1 MRGVGHFRGG
11 TARAHF
17 LEAYDAGMAALPPV
31 AVTADVP
38 TSFGSVRVYRFDGP
52 SHPTPVV
59 LLPGRNACT
68 PIWRANLPD
77 LMRTRTVYSVDL
89 LGEAGLSVQTR
100 PIAGPDCQA
109 QWLDEALAGLDLAG
123 VHLMGVS
130 IGGWTATNLA
140 VRRPARVTSAT
151 LLDPVLTFAPVP
163 LRTIAV
169 SAAMFS
175 PGLPTALRRRILGW
189 IAGGAAAD
197 DSVPEAALIS
207 AASTDFV
214 LRQPMPRRFTDRQLQ
229 SVDVPVL
236 AFIAGRSVMLDADRA
251 VERARKLLPDGQVE
265 LWRQASHAING
276 EYPIEIAER
285 SAAFWDQVDG
295 RPPRTSEAFR
305 QERSD

>member
-1 MRGVGHFRGG
+1 MRGVGHFRGDA
-11 TARAHF
+11 ARAHF
-17 LEAYDAGMAALPPV
+17 LEAYDAGMAALPTV
-31 AVTADVP
+31 AATVDVP
-38 TSFGSVRVYRFDGP
+38 TSFGSVRVYRFGGP
-52 SHPTPVV
+52 PDATPVV
-59 LLPGRNACT
+59 LLPGRNAST
-68 PIWRANLPD
+68 PMWRANLPD
-77 LMRTRTVYSVDL
+77 LMRTRTVYCVDL

-100 PIAGPDCQA
+100 PVAGPDDQA
-109 QWLDEALAGLDLAG
+109 QWLDETLAGLDLAG

-175 PGLPTALRRRILGW
+175 SKLPNALRRRILSW
-189 IAGGAAAD
+189 IAGGASAD

-236 AFIAGRSVMLDADRA
+236 TFIAGRSVMLDAERA
-251 VERARKLLPDGQVE
+251 AERARNLLPDSQVE

-276 EYPIEIAER
+276 EYPGEIAQR
-285 SAAFWDQVDG
+285 SAEFWDQVDG
-295 RPPRTSEAFR
+295 RPPRPHFR
-305 QERSD
+305 R